1 MSMEDNGVLAGLDL
15 GTTRVR
21 AVVAEPDGKGG
32 VSILGY
38 ASLPAHGIV
47 RGELT
52 DLPAVAATIAEVID
66 RAARQAELQPT
77 AVATSVAGDN
87 VRSLAARGV
96 VSLETTGATVRSD
109 HLSLARQRVTSMG
122 IPFDRVILHCLPV
135 EYTLDDRSGLNNP
148 VGMVGARLEMDAHL
162 ITGTQSQVSAIDR
175 AVTQAGY
182 RADPLVFGPCAT
194 SRYLVE
200 ESEREHGCL
209 LIDIGGENTQYSL
222 FYRGRMRQ
230 SGVVPIGG
238 NHVTRDLAYGLGLD
252 PGEAERIKRACGRAL
267 RSAVV
272 AQPVAESGMSL
283 AMQSEIAAICEAR
296 QMEVLELVANGLQWG
311 ISRPALAGG
320 IVLTGGGSRL
330 EGTGELAE
338 QVFALRS
345 TTRRAPGDDYG
356 TEPDSWATVLGLVE
370 HARDAEPSALATDLV
385 LCPTHQGRIWDN
397 VKRWI
402 GKLV

>member
-1 MSMEDNGVLAGLDL
+1 MEDTGVLAGLDL
-15 GTTRVR
+15 GTTRFR

-38 ASLPAHGIV
+38 ASLPASGMV

-52 DLPAVAATIAEVID
+52 DLPAVSAAIAEVVD
-66 RAARQAELQPT
+66 RAARQAELEP
-77 AVATSVAGDN
+77 ACVATSVAGDN

-96 VSLETTGATVRSD
+96 VALETSGGTVRSD
-109 HLSLARQRVTSMG
+109 HLNLAHQRVTSMG

-135 EYTLDDRSGLNNP
+135 EYTLDGRPGLHNP

-162 ITGTQSQVSAIDR
+162 ITGTQSQVCAIDR
-175 AVTQAGY
+175 AVSQTGY
-182 RADPLVFGPCAT
+182 RAHPLVFGPYAT

-200 ESEREHGCL
+200 QSEREHGCL
-209 LIDIGGENTQYSL
+209 LIDIGGENTQYAL

-238 NHVTRDLAYGLGLD
+238 DHVTRDLAYGLGVDLAD
-252 PGEAERIKRACGRAL
+252 AERIKRSHGRAL

-272 AQPVAESGMSL
+272 AQMVGPSGISID
-283 AMQSEIAAICEAR
+283 AQSEIAAICEAR
-296 QMEVLELVANGLQWG
+296 QQEVLELVANGLQWG
-311 ISRPALAGG
+311 ISRPALAAGV
-320 IVLTGGGSRL
+320 VLTGGGSRL
-330 EGTGELAE
+330 EGTAELAE
-338 QVFALRS
+338 QVFALRA
-345 TTRRAPGDDYG
+345 TTRRAPGDDHG
-356 TEPDSWATVLGLVE
+356 TTPDSWATVLGLVE
-370 HARDAEPSALATDLV
+370 HALEAESSASLAEHAA
-385 LCPTHQGRIWDN
+385 CPTQQGRIWNN